1 MLLKQFK
8 RTGPFTVFLIAVV
21 LILLW
26 VGAFL
31 KLKEGFSLY
40 FDLDP
45 MPLYGIISGV
55 TGTHPV
61 PGLILSFILL
71 AVMVFLMVNLNTT
84 LFFINERTFLPAL
97 FYILLSGLFPQYQLL
112 NPAIISALFL
122 MMAIKRIMESYR
134 VQGTAYS
141 FFDAG
146 ILISVGSLF
155 YVHLIWFGL
164 ISIIG
169 ILLMRPFNFRE
180 ILLSFI
186 GLLTPYIFTVAIFY
200 VLGHNPFDFLDLVV
214 YNMFEKEGEFA
225 FNPFTIAGVIF
236 TGLLMLLAI
245 GQLFMV
251 ISTKKIQSRKI
262 FSVLLWIFII
272 AVLAY
277 SLIPAV
283 SIEMIWIAAIPVSYY
298 LSHYMIFAKR
308 KVLTEILF
316 DILLLLVIVI
326 QLWDLK
332 IFTLP

>member
-8 RTGPFTVFLIAVV
+8 RTGPLTVFLIAVV

-26 VGAFL
+26 IGAFL

-45 MPLYGIISGV
+45 MPLYGLISSV

-71 AVMVFLMVNLNTT
+71 AVMAFLMVNLNTI

-112 NPAIISALFL
+112 NPAIISAVFL
-122 MMAIKRIMESYR
+122 MMAVKRIMESYR

-155 YVHLIWFGL
+155 YVNLIWFGL
-164 ISIIG
+164 ITIIG
-169 ILLMRPFNFRE
+169 ILLLRPFNFRE
-180 ILLSFI
+180 ILLSLI
-186 GLLTPYIFTVAIFY
+186 GLITPYIFTVAIYY
-200 VLGHNPFDFLDLVV
+200 VLGHEPFDFLDLIV
-214 YNMFEKEGEFA
+214 YNMFEKQGEFA
-225 FNPFTIAGVIF
+225 FNPFTIAGIIF
-236 TGLLMLLAI
+236 TGLLMLIAV
-245 GQLFMV
+245 GQLFM
-251 ISTKKIQSRKI
+251 IIGFKKIQSRKI
-262 FSVLLWIFII
+262 FSALLWIFVISI
-272 AVLAY
+272 LVYFLV
-277 SLIPAV
+277 PAV

-298 LSHYMIFAKR
+298 LSHYMIFVKKKLMA
-308 KVLTEILF
+308 EIIFNLF
-316 DILLLLVIVI
+316 LLLVIII

>member
-8 RTGPFTVFLIAVV
+8 RTGPLTVFLIVIV

-26 VGAFL
+26 IGAFL

-45 MPLYGIISGV
+45 MPLYGVISDL

-61 PGLILSFILL
+61 PGLFLSFILL
-71 AVMVFLMVNLNTT
+71 SVMIFLMVNLNTVF
-84 LFFINERTFLPAL
+84 FFINERTFLPAL

-155 YVHLIWFGL
+155 YINLIWFGL
-164 ISIIG
+164 ITFIG
-169 ILLMRPFNFRE
+169 ILLLRPFNFKE
-180 ILLSFI
+180 ILLSII
-186 GLLTPYIFTVAIFY
+186 GLLTPFILAIAIYY
-200 VLGHNPFDFLDLVV
+200 VLGRDPFDFLNIIV
-214 YNMFEKEGEFA
+214 YNMFEKEDEFA
-225 FNPFTIAGVIF
+225 FNPFTIAGIAF
-236 TGLLMLLAI
+236 TGLLMLMAI
-245 GQLFMV
+245 TQLFMV
-251 ISTKKIQSRKI
+251 IGTKKIQSRKV

-272 AVLAY
+272 SVVVY
-277 SLIPAV
+277 FLIPSV
-283 SIEMIWIAAIPVSYY
+283 SIEMIWITAIPVSYY
-298 LSHYMIFAKR
+298 LSHYMIFVRR
-308 KVLTEILF
+308 KVITEVLF

-332 IFTLP
+332 VFTLP

>member
-8 RTGPFTVFLIAVV
+8 RTGPLTVFLIIVV

-26 VGAFL
+26 IGAFL
-31 KLKEGFSLY
+31 KVKEGFSLY

-45 MPLYGIISGV
+45 MPLYGIISGL

-71 AVMVFLMVNLNTT
+71 SVMIFLMVNLNTV

-97 FYILLSGLFPQYQLL
+97 FYVLLSGLIPQYQLL

-155 YVHLIWFGL
+155 YINLIWFGL
-164 ISIIG
+164 ITFIG
-169 ILLMRPFNFRE
+169 ILLLRPFNFKE
-180 ILLSFI
+180 ILLSLI
-186 GLLTPYIFTVAIFY
+186 GLMTPFIFTEAIYY
-200 VLGHNPFDFLDLVV
+200 VLGHDPFDFLNIIV
-214 YNMFEKEGEFA
+214 YNMFEKADAFA
-225 FNPFTIAGVIF
+225 FSPFTIAGIAF
-236 TGLLMLLAI
+236 TGLLMLMAI
-245 GQLFMV
+245 AQLFMV
-251 ISTKKIQSRKI
+251 LGTKKIQSRKI
-262 FSVLLWIFII
+262 FSVLLWIFLISV
-272 AVLAY
+272 AVY
-277 SLIPAV
+277 FLIPAV
-283 SIEMIWIAAIPVSYY
+283 SIEMIWITAIPVSYY
-298 LSHYMIFAKR
+298 LSHYMIFVRR
-308 KVLTEILF
+308 KVFAEVLF
-316 DILLLLVIVI
+316 DILLLLVIVV